1 MGEEVFCGGR
11 FDGPTRIKEK
21 LRTLLQAASTYTVFS
36 VLNRLVNNLCGG
48 DLRDG
53 GAMVN

>member
-1 MGEEVFCGGR
+1 VGEEVFCGGG

-21 LRTLLQAASTYTVFS
+21 LRPPLQAASTVFS
-36 VLNRLVNNLCGG
+36 VLNQLVNNLRGG

-53 GAMVN
+53 VN

>member
-1 MGEEVFCGGR
+1 VGEEDFCVGG

-21 LRTLLQAASTYTVFS
+21 LRTPLQAASTVFS
-36 VLNRLVNNLCGG
+36 VLNQLVNNLRCG
-48 DLRDG
+48 G